1 MDFPVISAKGACH
14 TFASEVVKKEKT
26 MRNEILKNRQ
36 HDPRINYRGSSASRL
51 DNLTD
56 AVFGIAI
63 TLLIFNL
70 SNPNSFEDLLTFTKT
85 LPAFLI
91 SISFIILIWS
101 EHLDF
106 SEVYAFQDTR
116 LTILNTVFIALVIF
130 YVYPLRFL
138 TLFFT
143 NFFFRTDVAVNIRGD
158 QVPYL
163 MIYYGFAAFA
173 LYFILYLLYHR
184 AYDLKKELGL
194 NPFEEF
200 YTSSQ
205 KRRLLIMFSV
215 PLLSILITVIINQF
229 SFIWASVFGGITY
242 FLYTPLMIWWHRGF
256 LNKSKE
262 FGHV

>member
-1 MDFPVISAKGACH
+1 
-14 TFASEVVKKEKT
+14 

-36 HDPRINYRGSSASRL
+36 HDRRISYRGSDASRL

-91 SISFIILIWS
+91 SISFLILIWN

-106 SEVYAFQDTR
+106 SEVYTLQDTW
-116 LTILNTVFIALVIF
+116 LTILNTLFIALVIF

-138 TLFFT
+138 MLFLT
-143 NFFFRTDVAVNIRGD
+143 NFFFSTQIDVKIQGD

-163 MIYYGFAAFA
+163 MIYFSFVAFA
-173 LYFILYLLYHR
+173 LYFVIYLFYHR
-184 AYDLKKELGL
+184 ALQLKRQLRM
-194 NPFEEF
+194 NAFEQF
-200 YTSSQ
+200 YTRYQ
-205 KRRLLIMFSV
+205 KRRLFILFAVPLVSICIILIMK
-215 PLLSILITVIINQF
+215 QF
-229 SFIWASVFGGITY
+229 SYIWASFFGGIIY
-242 FLYTPLMIWWHRGF
+242 FLYTPMMIWWHRDF
-256 LNKSKE
+256 TKKSKE
-262 FGHV
+262 IEHV